1 MVSILRIY
9 YVANTYYDLC
19 FYMAQILNNAG
30 KRVAVE
36 DVSDESLLTELI
48 PDMDRQ
54 EIWTYKGVDYVR
66 GELCDCDV
74 YDIVITNCD
83 IYYLIN
89 RLLKDN
95 AGAEASYDARPVIV
109 YNSDLGK
116 HDVSN
121 MCSIAKCNPVNVIVR
136 DVISDNMGI
145 SYIKKKIQHMC
156 DKSEELSECITYYV
170 SNMDIIDYRYRID
183 MEYEGYTQF
192 DNLSWGY
199 GKMITG
205 LMTDITGYDR
215 KELWHAFRHAREG
228 KIIENSSV
236 G

>member
-1 MVSILRIY
+1 MSVNMYKLTKLNDLVTTSFRRKHIIVLNPEGKHGSKKKLKGNAIYDEAEWKMPEEIRTLVEELSQNSQLSNEDKILEIY
-9 YVANTYYDLC
+9 EKLC
-19 FYMAQILNNAG
+19 
-30 KRVAVE
+30 R
-36 DVSDESLLTELI
+36 
-48 PDMDRQ
+48 
-54 EIWTYKGVDYVR
+54 DYV
-66 GELCDCDV
+66 
-74 YDIVITNCD
+74 YD
-83 IYYLIN
+83 
-89 RLLKDN
+89 DN
-95 AGAEASYDARPVIV
+95 V
-109 YNSDLGK
+109 
-116 HDVSN
+116 
-121 MCSIAKCNPVNVIVR
+121 
-136 DVISDNMGI
+136 I